1 MEGPYGQS
9 VISSLEVELSRPK
22 GAMEIRMV
30 VVELVEESQSSTSQV
45 VSIATMQMQV
55 VAERGLGVMWNQGAP
70 VLFIWKA
77 NYPLSKTCELTTRD
91 SNPW

>member
-1 MEGPYGQS
+1 MFSCTFRPQEVEAEVEGLCGQP
-9 VISSLEVELSRPK
+9 VISSSEVELSRPK

-55 VAERGLGVMWNQGAP
+55 VAEQGLGVVWNQGAP
-70 VLFIWKA
+70 V
-77 NYPLSKTCELTTRD
+77 
-91 SNPW
+91 